1 VKLAVARAMPE
12 NRADAARMTDEPTPT
27 EYTIDE
33 LATAARVPSRTIRF
47 YQSKGA
53 LPGPKIRGRVAYYGP
68 EHIDRLKLIGSLQDR
83 GLSIRAIR
91 DLLLQADKG
100 ELALNEWLGLEQQL
114 QEPWANDR
122 PRVVSEAELAELIGT
137 RPGAIA
143 ELSRLGQIER
153 RGDSYLIKSPALLQV
168 ALRLEAAGI
177 DFETAAGAAAIVRKY
192 LRRATADLT
201 SYFYKRIGEGFGRNV
216 TAGDL
221 GDAYKALRPL
231 GQEAVRVVFAQ
242 EMERALRKLV
252 DSGATSD
259 LPARAKKK
267 RGRSS

>member
-1 VKLAVARAMPE
+1 MP
-12 NRADAARMTDEPTPT
+12 RPASSSGAAAAGSTT

-33 LATAARVPSRTIRF
+33 LAAAARVPSRTIRF

-68 EHIDRLKLIGSLQDR
+68 EHVERLKLIGTLQDR

-91 DLLLQADKG
+91 DVLHQADRG

-114 QEPWANDR
+114 QEPWAHDR
-122 PRVVSEAELAELIGT
+122 PRVVDEAELAELIGA

-143 ELSRLGQIER
+143 ELTRLGQIER
-153 RGDSYLIKSPALLQV
+153 RQDSYIIASPALLQL

-177 DFETAAGAAAIVRKY
+177 DFETAAGAAAILRKQ
-192 LRRATADLT
+192 LRRAAGELT
-201 SYFYKRIGEGFGRNV
+201 DYFFARIGEGFGRDV

-242 EMERALRKLV
+242 EMERALRDLV
-252 DSGATSD
+252 DSGATAG
-259 LPARAKKK
+259 LTARARRKK
-267 RGRSS
+267 RR

>member
-1 VKLAVARAMPE
+1 MAH
-12 NRADAARMTDEPTPT
+12 NRADTVDDMPDEPTET

-68 EHIDRLKLIGSLQDR
+68 EHLERLKLIGTLQDR

-91 DLLLQADKG
+91 DLLVQADKG
-100 ELALNEWLGLEQQL
+100 ELAINEWLGLEQQL

-122 PRVVSEAELAELIGT
+122 PRLVSEAELAELVGN
-137 RPGAIA
+137 RPGAIG
-143 ELSRLGQIER
+143 ELLRLGTVER
-153 RGDSYLIKSPALLQV
+153 RGDSYLIESPALLQV

-177 DFETAAGAAAIVRKY
+177 DF
-192 LRRATADLT
+192 ATADGAAQLVRRHLKRACGELVT
-201 SYFYKRIGEGFGRNV
+201 HFYKRIGDGFGRDV

-221 GDAYKALRPL
+221 GDAYRALRPL
-231 GQEAVRVVFAQ
+231 GQEAVRVMFAQ
-242 EMERALRKLV
+242 EMERAVRKLL

-259 LPARAKKK
+259 LPAKVK
-267 RGRSS
+267 RSQRRR